1 MDGGELKGEGEDG
14 GKEGDWRNR
23 FEIFT
28 MIPGES
34 NSEE

>member
-14 GKEGDWRNR
+14 EEGDWRNR

>member
-1 MDGGELKGEGEDG
+1 MDGDELKGEGEEG
-14 GKEGDWRNR
+14 GKWRNR

-28 MIPGES
+28 MISGES